1 MQLKN
6 IKTRVTKMK
15 LSKCGVCRVY
25 SDIAYRYALELEENE
40 AVDSF
45 VCNVELEGVFIG
57 SEPKAYTTD
66 FYITYFDGTEG
77 VRECIARDKIRKP
90 KNIKLLDASK
100 EYWEAKGI
108 KNWGIVINKEEQTSE
123 ILCQHQ
129 CFP

>member
-25 SDIAYRYALELEENE
+25 NDIAYRYALSLEGNE
-40 AVDSF
+40 AVESF
-45 VCNVELEGVFIG
+45 ECNVELEGLFIG
-57 SEPKAYTTD
+57 KEPKAYTTD
-66 FYITYFDGTEG
+66 FYITYTDGTFG
-77 VRECIARDKIRKP
+77 VRECVERDRICKP

-100 EYWEAKGI
+100 EFWAAKGI

-123 ILCQHQ
+123 
-129 CFP
+129 